1 MNADEKIELLKQH
14 VQLLAEI
21 TCQKYSEGKL
31 DANVI
36 RTSGNFTC
44 HNHPNGAV
52 QHAVY
57 ILDRRTV
64 WGNLREMLGYGK
76 TNHGLS
82 ESDVETV
89 QILSLAFDN
98 QLRSFVLGTPQ
109 VSIVVQKASPVATK
123 PASPRVILTE
133 EEAEEFYSCYRK
145 RAHLSFQVAHTY
157 LLERTPNLEDFHI
170 YSCDHCE
177 YFHIGH
183 PASSSEVVGTERH
196 YRHYRDRVLR
206 LVGDDKVKLAK
217 FSEKLALRRQY
228 QAA

>member
-1 MNADEKIELLKQH
+1 MNADEKIGLLKQH

-31 DANVI
+31 DPKVI
-36 RTSGNFTC
+36 RTSGTFTC
-44 HNHPNGAV
+44 HNHSNGPV
-52 QHAVY
+52 KHAVY

-76 TNHGLS
+76 TNQGLS
-82 ESDVETV
+82 EEEAEVV
-89 QILSLAFDN
+89 QIMSLAFNDQLN
-98 QLRSFVLGTPQ
+98 QFVLGTPQ
-109 VSIVVQKASPVATK
+109 VSIVVQNVSPIAVK
-123 PASPRVILTE
+123 PSTPRVILTE
-133 EEAEEFYSCYRK
+133 EEAEEFYSCCRK

-157 LLERTPNLEDFHI
+157 LVERTPNLEDFHI

-183 PASSSEVVGTERH
+183 PASSNETAGTERH

-217 FSEKLALRRQY
+217 YMEKLALRRQY